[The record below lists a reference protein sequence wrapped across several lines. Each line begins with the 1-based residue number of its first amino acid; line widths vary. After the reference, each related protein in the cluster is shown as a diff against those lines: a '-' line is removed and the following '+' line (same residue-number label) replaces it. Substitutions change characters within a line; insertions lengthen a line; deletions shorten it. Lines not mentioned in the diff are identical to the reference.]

1 MAADFVACHCK
12 KCDRNCCTS
21 KNDWIELDSGHR
33 TYREPKFFT
42 NVDMLPTGKQKLG
55 VKEFKDCY
63 TQSLYCAGCEEW
75 LGFTCVETIR
85 EKAPYRDRDFLVLS
99 SFVLKSVIDGSQVV
113 PVIKKK
119 DLLSPR
125 ETSTPQ
131 PTLQANKPYAP
142 IPKVPNPPAT
152 TLSSKFTTPAPQA
165 PAKGLP
171 AKDTELITRHVAK
184 AMSKSAVSETANG
197 HSTTASQA
205 SKEGSSHV
213 SNGVTDVDGAKA
225 RSAVAEY
232 ANSTLP
238 DIPASSK
245 APRNSEP
252 PSGPSK
258 DIKALLDG
266 QRADIDRIAA
276 NVDCL
281 TRDMKSI
288 TASLD
293 YLKFQQ
299 MTFAEHETAPSP
311 TVLAED
317 VHVLTR
323 EQRLL
328 TESVAQLRTTP
339 TEVEKLRAELEILKQ
354 RMQYIEDTISPER
367 RTGSGSV
374 HSTRSVSRPG
384 KQRRLSSHAQSD
396 SVNVSENTYERRDS
410 EQFYAGSPML
420 GEDMTPENESF
431 GIEQPQITSAG
442 KVAARNRRRL
452 SDSSSDTRPPTK
464 KRGRLPKNRGKPDGT
479 TKAVSLNNHQTVL
492 TSDPEDDDYDPDKNT
507 QEMLDARMNGR
518 PLRPGR
524 LQMTTPEWEKPD
536 WEGPSL
542 APPNNIRGKTTV
554 RRGVSGRGP
563 LVDRDMA
570 RRRSSGYGNG
580 DYVYHDSPQYWDDQS
595 LVSTQADLR
604 PDPFEKPRDSE
615 GRLLRPNGKIDG
627 RSLRYKRAAEEKARQ
642 AAVQQQLQMTSQ
654 DSKHVTEGQQKEMQ
668 AMGLKAP
675 GTGQSFV
682 DAAALQAARN
692 SGAASPATP
701 ATSNAIKDENNR
713 VDGNDEGGPSTT
725 AGATAPRPQTDRHA
739 AFMKGVFPWR

>member
-1 MAADFVACHCK
+1 
-12 KCDRNCCTS
+12 
-21 KNDWIELDSGHR
+21 
-33 TYREPKFFT
+33 
-42 NVDMLPTGKQKLG
+42 MLPTGKKKLG
-55 VKEFKDCY
+55 IKEFKDCN

-75 LGFTCVETIR
+75 LGFTCVETIK

-99 SFVLKSVIDGSQVV
+99 SLVLKSVIDGSQVV

-119 DLLSPR
+119 DLLNPR
-125 ETSTPQ
+125 ESSTPQ
-131 PTLQANKPYAP
+131 PSLQANKPYAP
-142 IPKVPNPPAT
+142 IPKMPNPTASK
-152 TLSSKFTTPAPQA
+152 LSSKSTTPAPQ
-165 PAKGLP
+165 PPTKGLP

-184 AMSKSAVSETANG
+184 TMSKSAGGETANG
-197 HSTTASQA
+197 HSTVASQA

-213 SNGVTDVDGAKA
+213 SNGVTGVNGAKA
-225 RSAVAEY
+225 RSAVAEH
-232 ANSTLP
+232 ANSGLPTLP
-238 DIPASSK
+238 DLPASSK
-245 APRNSEP
+245 ALRSSEF
-252 PSGPSK
+252 STEPSK
-258 DIKALLDG
+258 DIKALMDG

-328 TESVAQLRTTP
+328 TESVAKLRTTP
-339 TEVEKLRAELEILKQ
+339 TEVEKFRAELELLKQ
-354 RMQYIEDTISPER
+354 RMQYIEDTIASER
-367 RTGSGSV
+367 QTGSGSV
-374 HSTRSVSRPG
+374 HSTISVSRLR

-396 SVNVSENTYERRDS
+396 SVNVSGNTYERRDS
-410 EQFYAGSPML
+410 ERFYARSPML
-420 GEDMTPENESF
+420 GEEMTPENESF

-452 SDSSSDTRPPTK
+452 SDSSSDTHPPTK
-464 KRGRLPKNRGKPDGT
+464 KRGRQPKNRGKPDGT

-507 QEMLDARMNGR
+507 QEMQDARMNDR

-536 WEGPSL
+536 WEGPSV
-542 APPNNIRGKTTV
+542 APPPNNIRGKTTV
-554 RRGVSGRGP
+554 RRGVSGRAP

-570 RRRSSGYGNG
+570 RRRSSGFGNG

-604 PDPFEKPRDSE
+604 PEPFEKPRDSE
-615 GRLLRPNGKIDG
+615 GRLLRPNGKVDG

-668 AMGLKAP
+668 AMGLTAP

-692 SGAASPATP
+692 PGAASPATP
-701 ATSNAIKDENNR
+701 TTSNAIKNENNW

-725 AGATAPRPQTDRHA
+725 AGATASRPQIDRHA
-739 AFMKGVFPWR
+739 AIMKGVFPWR